1 MNKKKEK
8 LKLVPF
14 GIASRIGDTIYIN
27 ENLKKYSP
35 SLYQAILDHEK
46 SHSSGF
52 ELRDITLDLRNS
64 HLKGN
69 KLKYYGFIL
78 KNPGTLIEF
87 VPIYRYDGSFVIN
100 PLLLLSYLLLFFI
113 CMGFVS
119 WIF

>member
-1 MNKKKEK
+1 MKSKKKEK
-8 LKLVPF
+8 IKLVPF

-27 ENLKKYSP
+27 ENLKKHNL

-46 SHSSGF
+46 EHSSGF
-52 ELRDITLDLRNS
+52 ELKDITLDLRNS

-87 VPIYRYDGSFVIN
+87 VPIYRYDGTFVIN
-100 PLLLLSYLLLFFI
+100 PLLLLSYILLFFI
-113 CMGFVS
+113 CLGVVS
-119 WIF
+119 